1 MIDAAAQTGGA
12 QLDPVF
18 RAVYHVLFKDAE
30 EHGRGKILSSSVCM
44 LENND
49 DVNQL
54 HRGETLLRYVS
65 CTVDD
70 IPHVLGK
77 VLHRDVKTVSW
88 TAVDSGK
95 PIHVPKVATHSGVT
109 IWNTNR
115 RDEVRVKSSRN
126 WDWRLKRLTTLKE
139 LSALLHVLF
148 LPLQSWRNTT

>member
-12 QLDPVF
+12 QLDPVY
-18 RAVYHVLFKDAE
+18 RAVYHVLFKDAD

-70 IPHVLGK
+70 IPYVLGK
-77 VLHRDVKTVSW
+77 VLYRDMKTVSW

-95 PIHVPKVATHSGVT
+95 PIHVPKVSTHSGVT
-109 IWNTNR
+109 MWNPNR
-115 RDEVRVKSSRN
+115 KEEVRIKSFRN
-126 WDWRLKRLTTLKE
+126 WDSKLRSLTASKE
-139 LSALLHVLF
+139 
-148 LPLQSWRNTT
+148 